1 MIINST
7 KSVLIVTI
15 PLAALVGLAAGPTVA
30 RQQVAAVAAVAVVA
44 AEVAAEEEQLS
55 FFQGI

>member
-30 RQQVAAVAAVAVVA
+30 RQQVAAVAVVA
-44 AEVAAEEEQLS
+44 AEVAAEEEQFS